1 MTDGINRSRHCVRRS
16 PPPYLSLSLSLSLVR
31 ARARELV
38 TEIRRETAAKCA
50 HVHCAR
56 ARVPIMDMQVAK
68 QVPFIHVQSA
78 LVAYPFT
85 ISHLPFTI
93 LLSECCTCCPSPLFL
108 ILLAR
113 RPIVDH
119 SPERRERASG
129 TRAGRLLEVLFWRA
143 DSLRFRDA
151 FSFSRHS
158 PNVARKRDRS
168 MNGHLSSPPS
178 RRNKRRRKGM
188 GEGEADS
195 VTSVSASEC

>member
-16 PPPYLSLSLSLSLVR
+16 PPPLSLSLSLSLVR

-113 RPIVDH
+113 RPIVGH
-119 SPERRERASG
+119 SPERRECAPVELARAVFWKSSSG
-129 TRAGRLLEVLFWRA
+129 GLTVC
-143 DSLRFRDA
+143 A
-151 FSFSRHS
+151 FVMH
-158 PNVARKRDRS
+158 
-168 MNGHLSSPPS
+168 
-178 RRNKRRRKGM
+178 
-188 GEGEADS
+188 
-195 VTSVSASEC
+195 SASADIRRMSRGSEIAR